1 MSWRKAEQNHE
12 DAVSPVIGVMLLLV
26 VTIIIAAVVSG
37 FAGNIAGSTAK
48 APTLAATANLEIT
61 GDKDSRLYVRVD
73 SVSEP
78 IPTKDL
84 RIVTSWSKDVGG
96 KIVRGGNTSY
106 AGKSVT
112 SYYSAEK
119 HVNECHPVGYGPGV
133 EKWKTYGTLDV
144 SQHFGNYTLEAGTTF
159 RASPYRSRPASDH
172 LADDRGGYGP
182 RLDTETGSVVGE
194 LYEYYDGANYKI
206 GECIDSMQSILG
218 GNWNEL
224 RPGDVVNLKIMHT
237 PSGKVIYDRDIVAT
251 GRSFL

>member
-1 MSWRKAEQNHE
+1 MIWRKAEQNHE
-12 DAVSPVIGVMLLLV
+12 DAISPVIGVMLLLV

-37 FAGNIAGSTAK
+37 FAGNIAGSSVE

-84 RIVTSWSKDVGG
+84 RIITSWSKDVDGE
-96 KIVRGGNTSY
+96 IVRGGNTSY

-112 SYYSAEK
+112 SYYSGGK
-119 HVNECHPVGYGPGV
+119 PVNESHPVGYGPGV
-133 EKWKTYGTLDV
+133 EDWKTYGTLNI

-159 RASPYRSRPASDH
+159 RASPYRSRPGGGHSEDN
-172 LADDRGGYGP
+172 RGGYGP
-182 RLDTETGSVVGE
+182 RLDTKTGNVVGE
-194 LYEYYDGANYKI
+194 LYKYHDGSNYPI
-206 GECIDSMQSILG
+206 GECIDSMQSVLG
-218 GNWNEL
+218 GDWNKL